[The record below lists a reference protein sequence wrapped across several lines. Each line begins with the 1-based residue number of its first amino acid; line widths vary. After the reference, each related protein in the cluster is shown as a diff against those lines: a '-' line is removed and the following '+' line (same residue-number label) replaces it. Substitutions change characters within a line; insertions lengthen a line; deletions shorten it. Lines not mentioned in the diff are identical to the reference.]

1 MASWQGSSN
10 LSAGMEKC
18 PPPVSLADL
27 SAAGIRLRASEV
39 VTIVRELVLQVT
51 RGEVA
56 GVPSAHVIRLSAAG
70 TVSVEGPVGAGG
82 PSVARAAQLL
92 ESLLPAVDGNEHTR
106 VPGGVRLVVA
116 RALGAID
123 LPPFTSLEAFAE
135 ALNRFAST
143 DPAETIAN
151 LATAWADQARVAPDD
166 PEASELTRAA
176 LAQIQPFVTPR
187 ETDPLGELTVS
198 DIRRA
203 RRATRMPLCEVSDR
217 SRIPIGL
224 LRQLEWGYLHNWPFG
239 RYGRTQLVRY
249 ARATGLDEQVVVSTF
264 MPLLN
269 ELEQR
274 QQALAPRPPVAA
286 IPAPVDSS
294 VVDVEVIPVFERQGD
309 FRIARGS
316 QWRSALAALAIP
328 ALLAIALL
336 PAWWARSTSRPSDQ
350 AQTIDAARPIEQ
362 SSKSAVVAAPPG
374 SLPSD
379 ADRPEPSAPSMAPS
393 GPSPGESQAIAAIGR
408 RSDLRTKPSE
418 EGAGPRTG
426 TEPDRLLEASFA
438 AVGTAMFS
446 RPGDD
451 SGVVRAGGGAGDTM
465 LRITKIVD
473 DTANS
478 FHLRVSPDGER
489 IAFDSDRDGIRG
501 VYVADSNG
509 SEVRRV
515 SGEGFAAVPSWSP
528 DGKRLAFVRAEPSRP
543 NVWNVWTLDLAG
555 GGAMHQITSHES
567 GQPWGASW
575 FPEGN
580 RLAYSHA
587 DRLIV
592 RDLIAGTERV
602 YPSPRRGRVL
612 RTPIVSPDGRR
623 MIFHVERDGA
633 WLLELADGSM
643 RRVLEDPTAE
653 EYAWSPDGSRF
664 AYHSRRSSTWGVWI
678 MAPRP

>member
-1 MASWQGSSN
+1 
-10 LSAGMEKC
+10 MEKC

-27 SAAGIRLRASEV
+27 SAAGIRLGASEV

-70 TVSVEGPVGAGG
+70 TVLVEGPVGAGG

-92 ESLLPAVDGNEHTR
+92 ESLLPPLDGDEHTR

-116 RALGAID
+116 RALRGID

-151 LATAWADQARVAPDD
+151 LATAWADQVSTRVAPDD
-166 PEASELTRAA
+166 LETSEFTTAA
-176 LAQIQPFVTPR
+176 LAPVEPFVMPR
-187 ETDPLGELTVS
+187 QADSLGELTVS

-203 RRATRMPLCEVSDR
+203 RRATRMPLGEVSDR

-224 LRQLEWGYLHNWPFG
+224 LRQLEWGYLHNWPSG
-239 RYGRTQLVRY
+239 HYGRTQLVRY

-264 MPLLN
+264 MPLLK

-336 PAWWARSTSRPSDQ
+336 PAWWARSTSRPSDP
-350 AQTIDAARPIEQ
+350 AQTIEPARPIEP
-362 SSKSAVVAAPPG
+362 SSESAAVAEPHG
-374 SLPSD
+374 SLPSA
-379 ADRPEPSAPSMAPS
+379 ADRPEPSAPPFMAPS
-393 GPSPGESQAIAAIGR
+393 GPSPGDTQAIAANGR
-408 RSDLRTKPSE
+408 RSDRRTKPSE

-465 LRITKIVD
+465 LRITRIVD
-473 DTANS
+473 DTANN

-575 FPEGN
+575 FPDGN

-592 RDLIAGTERV
+592 RDLIADAERV

-612 RTPIVSPDGRR
+612 RTPIV
-623 MIFHVERDGA
+623 
-633 WLLELADGSM
+633 
-643 RRVLEDPTAE
+643 
-653 EYAWSPDGSRF
+653 
-664 AYHSRRSSTWGVWI
+664 
-678 MAPRP
+678 